1 MTTTSMKTSVINSA
15 SQTLIQGL
23 LAVFTITVLALMN
36 PTKADANERRLDVTL
51 DDGSEVKVFLFEPDQ
66 DGDGP
71 WPLTILI
78 SGGTGNEYIA
88 RAQFWLGRKLA
99 EQGWAIAVPVSP
111 DNKPFTGENARRIPK
126 VIAKLQQDEKVM
138 TGKSLLV
145 GVSSG
150 GSSALEIATQE
161 PTHYYGV
168 IAAPGILRPE
178 LSFDNLYNLPIYL
191 RIAENDTFSWDE
203 QLPEMMLRLTRANA
217 NVDAKLIDNGSHVF
231 QLDWQ
236 DLGRWLDSL
245 KTPESSSEL
254 DSTP

>member
-1 MTTTSMKTSVINSA
+1 MKTTSINASMNSSA
-15 SQTLIQGL
+15 RQTIIQGL
-23 LAVFTITVLALMN
+23 LVVLSIAVLALIH
-36 PTKADANERRLDVTL
+36 PTHANANERRLDVTL

-66 DGDGP
+66 DGEGP

-126 VIAKLQQDEKVM
+126 VIAKLQQDDKVM
-138 TGKSLLV
+138 FGKSLLV

-161 PTHYYGV
+161 PTQYYGV
-168 IAAPGILRPE
+168 IAAPGILRPG
-178 LSFDNLYNLPIYL
+178 LSFDNLHNLPIYL
-191 RIAENDTFSWDE
+191 RIAENDTFNWDE
-203 QLPEMMLRLTRANA
+203 QLPDMLLRLTRANA
-217 NVDAKLIDNGSHVF
+217 NVNAELIDNGSHVF

-236 DLGRWLDSL
+236 DLGQWLDSL
-245 KTPESSSEL
+245 RVPQSLAPLENTP
-254 DSTP
+254 

>member
-1 MTTTSMKTSVINSA
+1 MTAVTAIQANNTKGVTSILFA
-15 SQTLIQGL
+15 TLI
-23 LAVFTITVLALMN
+23 ITMLTLVN
-36 PTKADANERRLDVTL
+36 PIGASANERRLNVTL
-51 DDGSEVKVFLFEPDQ
+51 DDGSDIKVFLFEPDDQ
-66 DGDGP
+66 GEGP

-78 SGGTGNEYIA
+78 SGGVGNEYIA

-99 EQGWAIAVPVSP
+99 EHGWAIAVPVSP

-126 VIAKLQQDEKVM
+126 VIAKLQKDEKVM
-138 TGKSLLV
+138 YGKSLLV

-161 PTHYYGV
+161 PTQYYGV
-168 IAAPGILRPE
+168 IAAPGILRPG
-178 LSFDNLYNLPIYL
+178 LTFGDLHNLPVYL
-191 RIAENDTFSWDE
+191 RIAENDTFNWDD

-217 NVDAKLIDNGSHVF
+217 NVDAELIDNGSHVF

-245 KTPESSSEL
+245 KVPLSSPALEYI
-254 DSTP
+254 P

>member
-1 MTTTSMKTSVINSA
+1 MTTVRKSVGRTALQS
-15 SQTLIQGL
+15 LF
-23 LAVFTITVLALMN
+23 AVFTIAVLTLLNSAN
-36 PTKADANERRLDVTL
+36 ATANERRLNITL

-99 EQGWAIAVPVSP
+99 EHGWTIAVPVSP
-111 DNKPFTGENARRIPK
+111 DSKPFTGENARRIPK
-126 VIAKLQQDEKVM
+126 VIAKLQQDENVM
-138 TGKSLLV
+138 YGKSLLV

-161 PTHYYGV
+161 PTQYYGV
-168 IAAPGILRPE
+168 IAAPGLLRPG
-178 LSFDNLYNLPIYL
+178 LSIDNLHNLPIYL
-191 RIAENDTFSWDE
+191 RIADNDTFNWDE
-203 QLPEMMLRLTRANA
+203 QLPDMMLRLTRANA
-217 NVDAKLIDNGSHVF
+217 NVDAELIDNDSHVF

-245 KTPESSSEL
+245 KVPKSSPGLEYI
-254 DSTP
+254 P